1 MLKGLSPN
9 YCEISGLILLIA
21 AAFLEVVGDALVRS
35 GLRATVPA
43 ARYGL
48 YAAGAAVL
56 FAYAYAVNTPPWDF
70 GRLLGIYVVCFFA
83 AAQIVKWM
91 VFHQRPSAGVLI
103 GGAFIGIGGAVMT
116 LMR

>member
-1 MLKGLSPN
+1 MTPALS
-9 YCEISGLILLIA
+9 LVLLIA
-21 AAFLEVVGDALVRS
+21 AAFLEVIGDALVRS
-35 GLRATVPA
+35 GLHATIPFV
-43 ARYGL
+43 RYGL
-48 YAAGAAVL
+48 YAGGAAVL
-56 FAYAYAVNTPPWDF
+56 FAYAYAVNTPQWDF

-83 AAQIVKWM
+83 AAQIVNWM